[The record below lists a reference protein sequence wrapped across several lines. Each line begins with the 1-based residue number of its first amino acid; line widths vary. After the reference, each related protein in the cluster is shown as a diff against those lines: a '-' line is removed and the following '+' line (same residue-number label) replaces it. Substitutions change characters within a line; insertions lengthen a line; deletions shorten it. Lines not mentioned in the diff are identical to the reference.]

1 MECRGKMIK
10 KPKAIIFDWDG
21 TLVDSLPL
29 LFKSH
34 NHVRKTYGYPL
45 WSMEEYKG
53 QMYRSSLDLYPEL
66 YGDKADEALDC
77 LYSFFSENHIQNLSI
92 IPGAFECLEFL
103 KQENILMGLVSNKK
117 DEYLKK
123 ETHHLGWHL
132 YFEHIVGAGGAA
144 KDKPHPEPVFESLK
158 VIDLAPDKEQIWYVG
173 DTRTDIETAKNANCM
188 SVLLT
193 HGENK
198 QDLIEQYDPDLVF
211 DSFDQL
217 IDPIKKN
224 YKKKAC

>member
-1 MECRGKMIK
+1 MII
-10 KPKAIIFDWDG
+10 KPQAILFDWDG

-34 NHVRKTYGYPL
+34 NHVRKTYGFPL
-45 WSMEEYKG
+45 WTMEEYKG

-66 YGDKADEALDC
+66 YGEKADDALDC
-77 LYSFFSENHIQNLSI
+77 LYSFFSDNHIENLTV
-92 IPGAFECLEFL
+92 IPGAFECLAFL
-103 KQENILMGLVSNKK
+103 KEQEIPMGLVSNKK

-123 ETHHLGWHL
+123 ETKHLGWDI
-132 YFEHIVGAGGAA
+132 YFEHIVGAGGSVQ
-144 KDKPHPEPVFESLK
+144 DKPHAAPLLESLEK
-158 VIDLAPDKEQIWYVG
+158 INLKPDNEKIWYVG
-173 DTRTDIETAKNANCM
+173 DTRTDIETAKNANCL

-198 QDLIEQYDPDLVF
+198 KELINEHEPDLVF
-211 DSFDQL
+211 DSFDDL
-217 IDPIKKN
+217 IEPIKNN